1 MMNLLFSSSKALRVE
16 ILEIEEEEAIS
27 LAKVSWTKEEEEN
40 EEEELVEE
48 LALLSDILGIEEQRG
63 G

>member
-16 ILEIEEEEAIS
+16 ILEIEEEVAIS

-48 LALLSDILGIEEQRG
+48 LALLSKILGIEEQRG